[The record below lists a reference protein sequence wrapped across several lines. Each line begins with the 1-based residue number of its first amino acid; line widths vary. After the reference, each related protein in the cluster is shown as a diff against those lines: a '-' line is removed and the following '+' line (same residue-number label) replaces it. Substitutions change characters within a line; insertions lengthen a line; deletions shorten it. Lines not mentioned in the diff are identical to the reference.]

1 MEDSVLTK
9 VSVVIPTYKRSEFLR
24 RALDSVLSQTWVDVE
39 AVIVDDNG
47 EGSPYRE
54 STQKSLDAYGSDP
67 RVKRVL
73 NRKNMGGAMARN
85 EGIAAA
91 TGDYITFLDDDDIF
105 LPNKVQVQVEEMLA
119 NGWDMSFM
127 DCDIRNQDGVLV
139 DQRRHPVDTH
149 PKNEDLLVRHLVEPL
164 TPTDTYMYR
173 ADALRRIGGFD
184 DVLTAQEYL
193 LMLKSINSGLKIG
206 YIPQALCV
214 QYIHDGERMSF
225 GKNKVSGE
233 TYLLNVKKKYFHL
246 LTAKQ
251 RRFIVCRHHAVLFYS
266 CLKRREYLQAFRHMV
281 QAACTSP
288 AIALSIFLDKVR
300 MLNVDAPKKS
310 K

>member
-1 MEDSVLTK
+1 MAK
-9 VSVVIPTYKRSEFLR
+9 VSVVIPTYKRSEFLL
-24 RALDSVLSQTWVDVE
+24 RALESVLHQTWTDIE

-47 EGSPYRE
+47 EGSEFRAA
-54 STQKSLDAYGSDP
+54 TQKSLDEHYGSDP

-73 NRKNMGGAMARN
+73 NAKNMGGALARN

-91 TGDYITFLDDDDIF
+91 TGEYITFLDDDDIF
-105 LPNKVQVQVEEMLA
+105 LPNKVQVQVEAMIE
-119 NGWDMSFM
+119 NGWEMSFM
-127 DCDIRNQDGVLV
+127 DCDIRNQEDVLV

-149 PKNEDLLVRHLVEPL
+149 PKNEDLLVRHLVDPL

-206 YIPQALCV
+206 YIPEALSV

-233 TYLLNVKKKYFHL
+233 VYLLSVKKKYFHL
-246 LTAKQ
+246 LTKKQ
-251 RRFIVCRHHAVLFYS
+251 RRFIVCRHHAVLFFA
-266 CLKRREYLQAFRHMV
+266 CLKRREYASALRHMV
-281 QAACTSP
+281 MAGLTSP
-288 AIALSIFLDKVR
+288 AIALGIFFDKVR
-300 MLNVDAPKKS
+300 MLKVDPLKKNA
-310 K
+310 